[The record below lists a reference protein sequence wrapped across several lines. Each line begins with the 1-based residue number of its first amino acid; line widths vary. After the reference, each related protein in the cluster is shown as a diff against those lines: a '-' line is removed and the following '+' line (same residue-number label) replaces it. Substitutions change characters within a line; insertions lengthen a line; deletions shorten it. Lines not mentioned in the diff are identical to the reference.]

1 MRQSAQSGVALSIAT
16 VQLSTRGVEVYRAA
30 VIRFLLDRSGQDFVE
45 YALMAAFVAAS
56 AATISPTLA
65 SGATV
70 MFSRVT
76 SAMTVAGS

>member
-1 MRQSAQSGVALSIAT
+1 MRHVSAVRRGVSFAT
-16 VQLSTRGVEVYRAA
+16 VQLSMRGFEVYRAA
-30 VIRFLLDRSGQDFVE
+30 LIRFLLDRSGQDFVE

-56 AATISPTLA
+56 AATISPTVA

-76 SAMTVAGS
+76 SAITVAGS

>member
-1 MRQSAQSGVALSIAT
+1 MRHFSAIRLGACIDIYWS
-16 VQLSTRGVEVYRAA
+16 A
-30 VIRFLLDRSGQDFVE
+30 VSKFLLDRNGQDFVE

-56 AATISPTLA
+56 AATISPTVA

-76 SAMTVAGS
+76 SAITVAGS

>member
-1 MRQSAQSGVALSIAT
+1 MKHVNALRRGVSVAT
-16 VQLSTRGVEVYRAA
+16 VQLSRQGIEVYRTALL
-30 VIRFLLDRSGQDFVE
+30 RFLLDRSGQDFVE

-56 AATISPTLA
+56 AATISPTVA

-76 SAMTVAGS
+76 SAITVAGS

>member
-1 MRQSAQSGVALSIAT
+1 MF
-16 VQLSTRGVEVYRAA
+16 RAA
-30 VIRFLLDRSGQDFVE
+30 IIGFFLDRSGQDFVE

-56 AATISPTLA
+56 AATISPTVA

-76 SAMTVAGS
+76 SAITVAGS